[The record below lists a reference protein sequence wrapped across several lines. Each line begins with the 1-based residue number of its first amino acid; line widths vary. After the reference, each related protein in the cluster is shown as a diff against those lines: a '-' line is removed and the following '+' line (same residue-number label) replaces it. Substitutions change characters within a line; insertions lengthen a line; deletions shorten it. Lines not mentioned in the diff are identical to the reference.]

1 MRYDEL
7 SPLSRADERFLVQTA
22 YPKIDRMSQRDAD
35 GPSISRY
42 DGKASGSTIAI
53 RSAVTFPSVAP
64 HGPALN
70 AKARAFIDFLER
82 EMQSQLNALA

>member
-42 DGKASGSTIAI
+42 DGKFNHSHTIGCDV
-53 RSAVTFPSVAP
+53 SLS
-64 HGPALN
+64 GPARSTPQVGQPMG
-70 AKARAFIDFLER
+70 ARRAR
-82 EMQSQLNALA
+82 R